1 MKKRLTLTSLLLAA
15 SLLLSSCS
23 AFGRD
28 IRFSVGNTMS
38 TAFQIEN
45 MKCPR
50 QEALIYI
57 MNYRNLYSHIGDQDL
72 WSGAFDEDR
81 LRASIKTSCID
92 NLSEVY
98 ILNLYAKEN
107 GIFLSEAD
115 DAKIETA
122 AKEYYAS
129 LTEEEKKYS
138 GAREKDIHE
147 MYTRYA
153 TAEKVYA
160 ELMDSVDEEVSED
173 EARVMRAF
181 VLYTKDPAKA
191 NAAEAAL
198 SAGTSF
204 DVVLATY
211 GDGDRS
217 QLSFGRNTYSSDVED
232 VIFRLENGEVSSLIT
247 ADDGYYIVRCIEKYD
262 EALSEENK
270 TKILAD
276 RKDRVLT
283 GIFESADS
291 MYYSKINT
299 TFWESIVISA
309 DNTNLKTDSFFL
321 TLDKYYRS

>member
-1 MKKRLTLTSLLLAA
+1 MKKRLTLTGLLLAA
-15 SLLLSSCS
+15 CLLLSSCS
-23 AFGRD
+23 AFGRE
-28 IRFSVGNTMS
+28 IRFSVGNSMS
-38 TAFQIEN
+38 TAFQIED

-50 QEALIYI
+50 QEALVYL
-57 MNYRNLYSHIGDQDL
+57 MNYKNLYSHIGDQDL
-72 WSGAFDEDR
+72 WSGEFDADR
-81 LRASIKTSCID
+81 LKASLKTSCID

-107 GIFLSEAD
+107 GIALSEAD
-115 DAKIETA
+115 NAKIETA
-122 AKEYYAS
+122 AKEYFAS

-138 GAREKDIHE
+138 GAREKDIYE

-160 ELMDSVDEEVSED
+160 DLMDSVDEEVSED
-173 EARVMRAF
+173 EARVMRAY
-181 VLYTKDPAKA
+181 VLYTKDEAKA
-191 NAAEAAL
+191 NAASAAL
-198 SAGTSF
+198 SSGTSF
-204 DVVLATY
+204 DTVLATY

-217 QLSFGRNTYSSDVED
+217 ELSFGRNTYPASVED

-276 RKDRVLT
+276 RKDKVLT

-291 MYYSKINT
+291 KYYSRINE
-299 TFWESIVISA
+299 TFWETVDISS
-309 DNTNLKTDSFFL
+309 DDTDLKTDSFFL

>member
-1 MKKRLTLTSLLLAA
+1 MKKRLTLLGLLISAC
-15 SLLLSSCS
+15 LLLSSCS
-23 AFGRD
+23 AFGRE
-28 IRFSVGNTMS
+28 IRFTVGNSMS
-38 TAFQIEN
+38 TAFQIED

-107 GIFLSEAD
+107 GIELTEAE

-122 AKEYYAS
+122 AKEYFAS
-129 LTEEEKKYS
+129 LTDAEKKYS
-138 GAREKDIHE
+138 GTREKDIYE

-153 TAEKVYA
+153 TAEKVYG
-160 ELMDSVDEEVSED
+160 ELMESVDEEVSED
-173 EARVMRAF
+173 EARVMDAY
-181 VLYTKDPAKA
+181 VLYTKDQAKA
-191 NAAEAAL
+191 AAAEAAL
-198 SAGTSF
+198 AAGTSF
-204 DVVLATY
+204 DTVLATY

-217 QLSFGRNTYSSDVED
+217 QLSFGRNTYPSAVED

-247 ADDGYYIVRCIEKYD
+247 ADDGYYIVRCIDKYD

-276 RKDRVLT
+276 RKDKVLT

-291 MYYSKINT
+291 KYYSRINT
-299 TFWESIVISA
+299 TFWESIDISA
-309 DNTNLKTDSFFL
+309 DNTDLKTDSFFL